1 MKELNE
7 IDKSY
12 YLSMKN
18 KKRFI
23 DTMLLMEMLY
33 ETYCYSGDEYNNM
46 NCNKLLRE
54 MIKIKSYTKRE
65 LDLIKQHAVRL
76 LKIKYNISVNNIDS
90 LKFSKL

>member
-12 YLSMKN
+12 YLAMKN
-18 KKRFI
+18 KKKYM

-46 NCNKLLRE
+46 NCDKLLRK
-54 MIKIKSYTKRE
+54 MIKINSYNKRE
-65 LDLIKQHAVRL
+65 IDLIKQNAIRL
-76 LKIKYNISVNNIDS
+76 LKIKYEVSINNTE
-90 LKFSKL
+90 LLEFNR

>member
-12 YLSMKN
+12 YLAMKN
-18 KKRFI
+18 KKKYM

-46 NCNKLLRE
+46 NCDKLLRK

-65 LDLIKQHAVRL
+65 IDLIKQNAIRL
-76 LKIKYNISVNNIDS
+76 LKIKYEVSINNTE
-90 LKFSKL
+90 LLEFNR